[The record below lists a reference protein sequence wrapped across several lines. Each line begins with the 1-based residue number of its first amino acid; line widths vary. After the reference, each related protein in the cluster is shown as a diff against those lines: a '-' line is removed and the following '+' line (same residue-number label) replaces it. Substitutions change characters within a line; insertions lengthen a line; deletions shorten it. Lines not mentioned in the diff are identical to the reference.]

1 MKITMIAL
9 GTRGDVQP
17 AIALGK
23 ALKSEGHIVRVLAG
37 ADFKDWIN
45 RHGLEAVAAKID
57 IQSVMESD
65 LGRDWIEKGGN
76 PITQMRIIKK
86 LTDQTGWQ
94 SMTDAWTACR
104 DAEVIISSFTSDIYA
119 LSIAE
124 KLGAR
129 HISMPLQPALFPTRS
144 GAATMNAPLPD
155 RKSIINYIF
164 GKLFLEPTG
173 WRLSGKMVNRFRREV
188 LSLQPHT
195 RAQYL
200 AAKRRLFTLQAYSH
214 HIVPHAEDWPSTIRT
229 TGFWFLEEQ
238 NEWVPPRDL
247 TEFLDAGEPPVC
259 IGFSSMVGRNLEQ
272 VTRIVI
278 DAVRESGRRAVLL
291 SGWAGIGNAE
301 LGDSI
306 YKLDAAPHEW
316 LYPRVAA
323 AVHHGG
329 AGSTAASLR
338 AGLPTLIVPH
348 LGDQPF
354 WGQRVYALGAG
365 PKPISRN
372 KLTASGLAAAIGTAT
387 TNRSMKRRAED
398 LGAKIRAEDGIGQA
412 VEMIG
417 RYLRSS

>member
-1 MKITMIAL
+1 MIAF

-17 AIALGK
+17 AVALGK
-23 ALKSEGHIVRVLAG
+23 ALKADGHNVRILAG
-37 ADFKDWIN
+37 ANFKDWIE
-45 RHGLEAVAAKID
+45 RHGLEAVASKID

-76 PITQMRIIKK
+76 PLTQMRLIKK
-86 LTDQTGWQ
+86 LTDQTGWP
-94 SMTDAWTACR
+94 SMTEAWMACR
-104 DAEVIISSFTSDIYA
+104 DAEVIFSSFTSDIYA

-124 KLGAR
+124 KLGVPI
-129 HISMPLQPALFPTRS
+129 ISIPLQPALFPTRS

-155 RKSIINYIF
+155 RNSIINLIF
-164 GKLFLEPTG
+164 GRLFLEPFN
-173 WRLSGKMVNRFRREV
+173 WRVSGKMVNRFRREV
-188 LSLQPHT
+188 LSLQPQT

-200 AAKRRLFTLQAYSH
+200 EAKRRLFTVQAYSR
-214 HIVPHAEDWPSTIRT
+214 HIVPHAADWPSTIRT

-238 NEWVPPRDL
+238 NDWEPPRDL

-259 IGFSSMVGRNLEQ
+259 IGFGSMIGHNLEQ

-278 DAVRESGRRAVLL
+278 DAVRKSGRRAVLL
-291 SGWAGIGNAE
+291 SGWAGIGNAK
-301 LGDSI
+301 LGDMI
-306 YKLDAAPHEW
+306 YRLEAAPHEW

-329 AGSTAASLR
+329 AGSTASSLR
-338 AGLPTLIVPH
+338 AGLPTVIVPH

-372 KLTASGLAAAIGTAT
+372 KLTATGLAAAIVAAT
-387 TNRSMKRRAED
+387 TNQNMKRRSED
-398 LGAKIRAEDGIGQA
+398 LGAKIRAEDGLGQA
-412 VEMIG
+412 VEMIQQH
-417 RYLRSS
+417 LRSS

>member
-1 MKITMIAL
+1 LIMRIAIIAF

-17 AIALGK
+17 AVALGK
-23 ALKSEGHIVRVLAG
+23 ALKAEGHSVRILAG
-37 ADFKDWIN
+37 ANFKSWIE
-45 RHGLEAVAAKID
+45 RHGLEAVASKID

-65 LGRDWIEKGGN
+65 LGRDWIEKGDN
-76 PITQMRIIKK
+76 PISQMRIIKK

-94 SMTDAWTACR
+94 AMTEAWAACR
-104 DAEVIISSFTSDIYA
+104 DAEVIFSSFTSDIYA

-129 HISMPLQPALFPTRS
+129 QISMPLQPALFPTRS

-155 RKSIINYIF
+155 RNSLINYIF
-164 GKLFLEPTG
+164 GKLFLEPTN

-188 LSLQPHT
+188 LSLQPQT
-195 RAQYL
+195 RAQFL
-200 AAKRRLFTLQAYSH
+200 AAKRRLFTVQAYSRH
-214 HIVPHAEDWPSTIRT
+214 LVPHAEDWPSTIRT

-238 NEWVPPRDL
+238 NDWEPPPDL
-247 TEFLDAGEPPVC
+247 IEFLDAGEPPVS
-259 IGFSSMVGRNLEQ
+259 IGFGSMIGRNLEQ

-278 DAVRESGRRAVLL
+278 DAVRECGRRAVLL
-291 SGWAGIGNAE
+291 SGWAGIGDAE

-306 YKLDAAPHEW
+306 YRLEAAPHEW

-338 AGLPTLIVPH
+338 AGLPTVIVPH

-354 WGQRVYALGAG
+354 WGRRVNALGAG
-365 PKPISRN
+365 PKPIPRN
-372 KLTASGLAAAIGTAT
+372 KLTASGLAAAIASAI
-387 TNRSMKRRAED
+387 TNQNIKRRAED
-398 LGAKIRAEDGIGQA
+398 LGAKIRVEYGIGQA

-417 RYLRSS
+417 QYLR

>member
-1 MKITMIAL
+1 MKITMIAF

-17 AIALGK
+17 AVALGK
-23 ALKSEGHIVRVLAG
+23 ALKAEGHSVRILAG
-37 ADFKDWIN
+37 ANFKNWIE
-45 RHGLEAVAAKID
+45 RHGLEAVASKID
-57 IQSVMESD
+57 MQTVMESD

-76 PITQMRIIKK
+76 SIRQMRVIKK

-94 SMTDAWTACR
+94 AMTDAWTACR
-104 DAEVIISSFTSDIYA
+104 DAEVIFSSFTSDIYA

-124 KLGAR
+124 KLRAR
-129 HISMPLQPALFPTRS
+129 QISMPLQPALLPTRS

-155 RKSIINYIF
+155 RKSIINYVF
-164 GKLFLEPTG
+164 GRLFLEPAN
-173 WRLSGKMVNRFRREV
+173 WRLSGKMVNRFRREI
-188 LSLQPHT
+188 LSLPPQT

-200 AAKRRLFTLQAYSH
+200 TAKRRLFTVQAYSRH
-214 HIVPHAEDWPSTIRT
+214 LVPHAEDWPSTIRT

-238 NEWVPPRDL
+238 NDWEPPPGL
-247 TEFLDAGEPPVC
+247 TEFLGAGEPPVC
-259 IGFSSMVGRNLEQ
+259 IGFGSMIGRNLEQ

-278 DAVRESGRRAVLL
+278 DAVRECGRRAVLL

-301 LGDSI
+301 LGDRI
-306 YKLDAAPHEW
+306 YRLEAAPHEW

-338 AGLPTLIVPH
+338 AGLPTVIVPH

-372 KLTASGLAAAIGTAT
+372 KLTAPALAAAIRAAT
-387 TNRSMKRRAED
+387 TNHNIKRRAED
-398 LGAKIRAEDGIGQA
+398 LGAKIRAEYGIGQA
-412 VEMIG
+412 VEIIG
-417 RYLRSS
+417 QYLRSP